1 MISRKTS
8 DYPPSI
14 SDTGASQSDS
24 KEKPQAQVL
33 PAFFHLE
40 CTNFMVKSTFDIV
53 LSLSMLQDAIEE
65 TLEQIN
71 VDIVD
76 FVACA
81 SLVSH
86 QATKSLSLK

>member
-1 MISRKTS
+1 MISHKTV

-24 KEKPQAQVL
+24 EEKPQAQVL

-40 CTNFMVKSTFDIV
+40 STNFVANSTFDIV

-65 TLEQIN
+65 THEQIN
-71 VDIVD
+71 VDIVN
-76 FVACA
+76 FVACD
-81 SLVSH
+81 SMVSR
-86 QATKSLSLK
+86 QATKSLSFK